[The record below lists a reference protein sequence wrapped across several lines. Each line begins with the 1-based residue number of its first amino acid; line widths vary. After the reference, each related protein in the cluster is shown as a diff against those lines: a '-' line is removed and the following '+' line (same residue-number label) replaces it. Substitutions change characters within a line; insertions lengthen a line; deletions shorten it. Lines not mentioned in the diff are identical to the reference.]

1 MSSKDNKLSDSDNK
15 NNQTSFSLIN
25 ESINKL
31 HGIGDKSQAG
41 FNRLK
46 IYTIKDII
54 FSFPYRYEILIPDIP
69 NEKTVLAGTF
79 LNSGIVRT
87 YKGKSIYKAVFKAHN
102 GYFSCLWVNFS
113 ANYPSSLLHS
123 GSIYYMYGTVTKF
136 ENMPAIF
143 HPEIINIENIGK
155 IRSIYTVPAG
165 VTVTVYRKFIKEA
178 LDVYLKM
185 VSETLPE
192 YILDK
197 YNFPNIKDAVK
208 TLHYPETKE
217 NVESIMNRKHPAYVR
232 FIYEELFTLQL
243 VMQLKRKTYIKGNGI
258 KFNIDKEYLEE
269 INQIMPFK
277 LTKGQRKVLLDIF
290 NDMVKN
296 KQMNR
301 LIQGDVGSGK
311 TIIAFISAAVA
322 VHNGY
327 QAVILA
333 PTEVLAEQHY
343 NNAEKFFSRLN
354 INVCLLTGSV
364 TKKNKEIIKEKLI
377 NGKMDII
384 IGTHALIEDDVEFK
398 KLGFIIADEQHRF
411 GVHQRK
417 ILIDKG
423 YNPDILLMTAT
434 PIPRTLAMTLYG
446 DLDVSIIDELP
457 PGRIPC
463 ITKAYKASQITQAFD
478 FVKEILNDKKKA
490 YFIYPLIDESDK
502 LELKA
507 ATQSYE
513 EVKKYFSGKKVGL
526 LHGKMKSD
534 EKRQLLNNFKY
545 SDIDILVST
554 TVVEV
559 GVDVPEATVV
569 LIENAERFG
578 LSQLHQLRGRV
589 GRNDMQSYCLLVASD
604 KISEYGEKRIKAM
617 LECKDGFKLAEAD
630 LELRGQGDFFGTKQ
644 SGMPD
649 LHFAD
654 IIKDIKIIQQA
665 KNDVAYILEEDADLS
680 MKKNNILYKRLK
692 EMYKDSTSYF
702 GIG

>member
-1 MSSKDNKLSDSDNK
+1 MPDIKH
-15 NNQTSFSLIN
+15 NQAAFSLIN

-31 HGIGDKSQAG
+31 YGIGEKSQAG

-54 FSFPYRYEILIPDIP
+54 FSFPYRYEVLIPDVH
-69 NEKTVLAGTF
+69 NEKSVLAGTF
-79 LNSGIVRT
+79 INSGIVRT
-87 YKGKSIYKAVFKAHN
+87 HRGKSMYKAVFKAHN
-102 GYFSCLWVNFS
+102 GYFSCLWVNFN
-113 ANYPSSLLHS
+113 ANYPSSLLHTDS
-123 GSIYYMYGTVTKF
+123 MYYMYGTVTKF
-136 ENMPAIF
+136 ENMPSIF
-143 HPEIINIENIGK
+143 HPEIINKEDIGK

-165 VTVTVYRKFIKEA
+165 VTVAAYRKFLKEA
-178 LDVYLKM
+178 LDKGLKDI
-185 VSETLPE
+185 SDTLPE

-197 YNFPNIKDAVK
+197 YNFPNIKDAIK

-217 NVESIMNRKHPAYVR
+217 NVESIVNRKHPAYVR
-232 FIYEELFTLQL
+232 FIYEELFYLQL
-243 VMQLKRKTYIKGNGI
+243 VMQLKRKTYTKGIGI

-277 LTKGQRKVLLDIF
+277 LTKGQKKVLLDIF

-343 NNAEKFFSRLN
+343 NNAEKFFSKLN

-364 TKKNKEIIKEKLI
+364 TKKNKEIIKDRLLQGEI
-377 NGKMDII
+377 DII
-384 IGTHALIEDDVEFK
+384 IGTHALIEEDVEFK

-446 DLDVSIIDELP
+446 DLDVSVIDELP

-463 ITKAYKASQITQAFD
+463 ITKAYKASQLTNAFD
-478 FVKEILNDKKKA
+478 FVEKILNDKKKA

-526 LHGKMKSD
+526 LHGKMKPD
-534 EKRQLLNNFKY
+534 EKRQLLHDFKY
-545 SDIDILVST
+545 SDMDILVST

-559 GVDVPEATVV
+559 GVDVPEATVI

-589 GRNDMQSYCLLVASD
+589 GRNDIQSYCLLVASD
-604 KISEYGEKRIKAM
+604 KISECGEKRIKAM
-617 LECKDGFKLAEAD
+617 LEYKDGFKLAEAD

-654 IIKDIKIIQQA
+654 IIKDIKIIQHV
-665 KNDVAYILEEDADLS
+665 KNDVTEILEEDADLS
-680 MKKNNILYKRLK
+680 MKKNNILYNRLK

>member
-1 MSSKDNKLSDSDNK
+1 MPDIKH
-15 NNQTSFSLIN
+15 NQAAFSLIN

-31 HGIGDKSQAG
+31 YGIGEKSQAG

-54 FSFPYRYEILIPDIP
+54 FSFPYRYEVLIPDVH
-69 NEKTVLAGTF
+69 NEKSVLAGTF
-79 LNSGIVRT
+79 INSGIVRT
-87 YKGKSIYKAVFKAHN
+87 HRGKSMYKAVFKAHN
-102 GYFSCLWVNFS
+102 GYFSCLWVNFN
-113 ANYPSSLLHS
+113 ANYPSSLLHTDS
-123 GSIYYMYGTVTKF
+123 MYYMYGTVTKF
-136 ENMPAIF
+136 ENMPSIF
-143 HPEIINIENIGK
+143 HPEIINKEDIGK

-165 VTVTVYRKFIKEA
+165 VTVAAYRKFLKEA
-178 LDVYLKM
+178 LDKGLKDI
-185 VSETLPE
+185 SDTLPE

-197 YNFPNIKDAVK
+197 YNFPNIKDAIK

-217 NVESIMNRKHPAYVR
+217 NVESIVNRKHPAYVR
-232 FIYEELFTLQL
+232 FIYEELFYLQL
-243 VMQLKRKTYIKGNGI
+243 VMQLKRKTYTKIGI

-277 LTKGQRKVLLDIF
+277 LTKGQKKVLLDIF

-343 NNAEKFFSRLN
+343 NNAEKFFSKLN

-364 TKKNKEIIKEKLI
+364 TKKNKEIIKDRLLQGEI
-377 NGKMDII
+377 DII
-384 IGTHALIEDDVEFK
+384 IGTHALIEEDVEFK

-446 DLDVSIIDELP
+446 DLDVSVIDELP

-463 ITKAYKASQITQAFD
+463 ITKAYKASQLTNAFD
-478 FVKEILNDKKKA
+478 FVEKILNDKKKA

-526 LHGKMKSD
+526 LHGKMKPD
-534 EKRQLLNNFKY
+534 EKRQLLHDFKY
-545 SDIDILVST
+545 SDMDILVST

-559 GVDVPEATVV
+559 GVDVPEATVI

-589 GRNDMQSYCLLVASD
+589 GRNDIQSYCLLVASD

-617 LECKDGFKLAEAD
+617 LEYKDGFKLAEAD

-654 IIKDIKIIQQA
+654 IIKDIKIIQHV
-665 KNDVAYILEEDADLS
+665 KNDVAEILEEDADLS
-680 MKKNNILYKRLK
+680 MKKNNILNNRLK

>member
-1 MSSKDNKLSDSDNK
+1 MSSKDNKLPDNK
-15 NNQTSFSLIN
+15 NNQAAFSFIN
-25 ESINKL
+25 ESIIKL
-31 HGIGDKSQAG
+31 NGIGEKSQAG
-41 FNRLK
+41 FNRIK
-46 IYTIKDII
+46 IYTVKDII
-54 FSFPYRYEILIPDIP
+54 FSFPYRYEVLIPDIH
-69 NEKTVLAGTF
+69 NEKSVLGGTF

-87 YKGKSIYKAVFKAHN
+87 HRGKSIYKAVFKAHN
-102 GYFSCLWVNFS
+102 GYFACLWVNFNAS
-113 ANYPSSLLHS
+113 YPSSLLHTNS
-123 GSIYYMYGTVTKF
+123 MYYMYGTVTKF
-136 ENMPAIF
+136 ENMPSIF
-143 HPEIINIENIGK
+143 HPEIINKEDIGK

-165 VTVTVYRKFIKEA
+165 VTVTAYRKFLKEA
-178 LDVYLKM
+178 LDKGLKY

-197 YNFPNIKDAVK
+197 YNYPDIKDAVK
-208 TLHYPETKE
+208 TIHYPETKE
-217 NVESIMNRKHPAYVR
+217 NVESIINRKHPAYVR
-232 FIYEELFTLQL
+232 FIYEELFYLQL
-243 VMQLKRKTYIKGNGI
+243 VMQLKRKTYTKGLGI

-277 LTKGQRKVLLDIF
+277 LTKGQKKVLLDIF

-343 NNAEKFFSRLN
+343 NNAEKFFSKLK

-364 TKKNKEIIKEKLI
+364 TKKNKEIIKEKLV
-377 NGKMDII
+377 NGEIDII
-384 IGTHALIEDDVEFK
+384 IGTHALIEEDVEFK

-446 DLDVSIIDELP
+446 DLDVSVIDELP

-463 ITKAYKASQITQAFD
+463 ITKAYRASQITKAFD
-478 FVKEILNDKKKA
+478 FVEEMLNDKKKA

-513 EVKKYFSGKKVGL
+513 EVKKYFSDKKVGL
-526 LHGKMKSD
+526 LHGKMKPD
-534 EKRQLLNNFKY
+534 EKRQLLHDFKY
-545 SDIDILVST
+545 SDMDILVST

-559 GVDVPEATVV
+559 GVDVPEATVI

-589 GRNDMQSYCLLVASD
+589 GRNDIQSYCLLVASD

-617 LECKDGFKLAEAD
+617 LEYKDGFKLAEAD

-654 IIKDIKIIQQA
+654 IIKDIKIIQQV
-665 KNDVAYILEEDADLS
+665 KNDVADILEEDADLS
-680 MKKNNILYKRLK
+680 MKKNNILYNRLK

>member
-1 MSSKDNKLSDSDNK
+1 MSSKDNKLPDNK
-15 NNQTSFSLIN
+15 NNQAAFSFIN
-25 ESINKL
+25 ESIIKL
-31 HGIGDKSQAG
+31 NGIGEKSQAG
-41 FNRLK
+41 FNRIK
-46 IYTIKDII
+46 IYTVKDII
-54 FSFPYRYEILIPDIP
+54 FSFPYRYEVLIPDIH
-69 NEKTVLAGTF
+69 NEKSVLGGTF

-87 YKGKSIYKAVFKAHN
+87 HRGKSIYKAVFKAHN
-102 GYFSCLWVNFS
+102 GYFACLWVNFNAS
-113 ANYPSSLLHS
+113 YPSSLLHTNS
-123 GSIYYMYGTVTKF
+123 MYYMYGTVTKF
-136 ENMPAIF
+136 ENMPSIF
-143 HPEIINIENIGK
+143 HPEIINKEDIGK

-165 VTVTVYRKFIKEA
+165 VTVTAYRKFLKEA
-178 LDVYLKM
+178 LDKGLKY

-197 YNFPNIKDAVK
+197 YNYPDIKDAVK
-208 TLHYPETKE
+208 TIHYPETKE
-217 NVESIMNRKHPAYVR
+217 NVESIINRKHPAYVR
-232 FIYEELFTLQL
+232 FIYEELFYLQL
-243 VMQLKRKTYIKGNGI
+243 VMQLKRKTYTKGLGI

-269 INQIMPFK
+269 INQILPFK
-277 LTKGQRKVLLDIF
+277 LTKGQKKVLLDIF

-343 NNAEKFFSRLN
+343 NNAEKFFSKLN

-364 TKKNKEIIKEKLI
+364 TKKNKEIIKEKLV
-377 NGKMDII
+377 NGEIDII
-384 IGTHALIEDDVEFK
+384 IGTHALIEEDVEFK

-446 DLDVSIIDELP
+446 DLDVSVIDELP

-463 ITKAYKASQITQAFD
+463 ITKAYKASQITKAFD
-478 FVKEILNDKKKA
+478 FVEEMLNDKKKA

-513 EVKKYFSGKKVGL
+513 EVKKYFSDKKVGL
-526 LHGKMKSD
+526 LHGKMKPD
-534 EKRQLLNNFKY
+534 EKRQLLHDFKY
-545 SDIDILVST
+545 SDMDILVST

-559 GVDVPEATVV
+559 GVDVPEATVI

-589 GRNDMQSYCLLVASD
+589 GRNDIQSYCLLVASD

-617 LECKDGFKLAEAD
+617 LEYKDGFKLAEAD

-654 IIKDIKIIQQA
+654 IIKDIKIIQQV
-665 KNDVAYILEEDADLS
+665 KNDVADILEEDADLS
-680 MKKNNILYKRLK
+680 MKKNNILYNRLK

>member
-1 MSSKDNKLSDSDNK
+1 MSSKDNKLPDNK
-15 NNQTSFSLIN
+15 NNQAAFSFIN
-25 ESINKL
+25 ESIIKL
-31 HGIGDKSQAG
+31 NGIGEKSQAG

-46 IYTIKDII
+46 IYTVKDII
-54 FSFPYRYEILIPDIP
+54 FSFPYRYEVLIPDIH
-69 NEKTVLAGTF
+69 NEKSVLAGTF

-87 YKGKSIYKAVFKAHN
+87 HRGKSIYKAVFKAHN
-102 GYFSCLWVNFS
+102 GYFACLWVNFNAS
-113 ANYPSSLLHS
+113 YPSSLLHTNS
-123 GSIYYMYGTVTKF
+123 MYYMYGTVTKF
-136 ENMPAIF
+136 ENMPSIF
-143 HPEIINIENIGK
+143 HPEIINKEDIGK

-165 VTVTVYRKFIKEA
+165 VTVTAYRKFVKEA
-178 LDVYLKM
+178 LDKGLKY

-197 YNFPNIKDAVK
+197 YNYPDIKDAVK

-217 NVESIMNRKHPAYVR
+217 NVESIINRKHPAYVR
-232 FIYEELFTLQL
+232 FIYEELFYLQL
-243 VMQLKRKTYIKGNGI
+243 VMQLKRKTYTKGLGI

-277 LTKGQRKVLLDIF
+277 LTKGQKKVLLDIF

-343 NNAEKFFSRLN
+343 NNAEKFFSKLK

-364 TKKNKEIIKEKLI
+364 TKKNKEIIKEKLV
-377 NGKMDII
+377 NGEIDII
-384 IGTHALIEDDVEFK
+384 IGTHALIEEDVEFK

-446 DLDVSIIDELP
+446 DLDVSVIDELP

-463 ITKAYKASQITQAFD
+463 ITKAYRASQITKAFD
-478 FVKEILNDKKKA
+478 FVEEMLNDKKKA

-526 LHGKMKSD
+526 LHGKMKPD
-534 EKRQLLNNFKY
+534 EKRQLLHDFKY
-545 SDIDILVST
+545 SDMDILVST

-559 GVDVPEATVV
+559 GVDVPEATVI

-589 GRNDMQSYCLLVASD
+589 GRNDIQSYCLLVASD

-617 LECKDGFKLAEAD
+617 LEYKDGFKLAEAD

-654 IIKDIKIIQQA
+654 IIKDIKIIQQV
-665 KNDVAYILEEDADLS
+665 KNDVADILEEDADLS
-680 MKKNNILYKRLK
+680 MKKNNILYNRLK

>member
-1 MSSKDNKLSDSDNK
+1 MSSKDNKLPDNK
-15 NNQTSFSLIN
+15 NNQAAFSFIN
-25 ESINKL
+25 ESIIKL
-31 HGIGDKSQAG
+31 NGIGEKSQAG
-41 FNRLK
+41 FNRIK
-46 IYTIKDII
+46 IYTVKDII
-54 FSFPYRYEILIPDIP
+54 FSFPYRYEVLIPDIH
-69 NEKTVLAGTF
+69 NEKSVLGGTF

-87 YKGKSIYKAVFKAHN
+87 HRGKSIYKAVFKAHN
-102 GYFSCLWVNFS
+102 GYFACLWVNFNAS
-113 ANYPSSLLHS
+113 YPSSLLHTNS
-123 GSIYYMYGTVTKF
+123 MYYMYGTVTKF
-136 ENMPAIF
+136 ENMPSIF
-143 HPEIINIENIGK
+143 HPEIINKEDIGK

-165 VTVTVYRKFIKEA
+165 VTVTAYRKFLKEA
-178 LDVYLKM
+178 LDKGLKY

-197 YNFPNIKDAVK
+197 YNYPDIKDAVK
-208 TLHYPETKE
+208 TIHYPETKE
-217 NVESIMNRKHPAYVR
+217 NVESIINRKHPAYVR
-232 FIYEELFTLQL
+232 FIYEELFYLQL
-243 VMQLKRKTYIKGNGI
+243 VMQLKHKTYTKGLGI

-277 LTKGQRKVLLDIF
+277 LTKGQKKVLLDIF

-343 NNAEKFFSRLN
+343 NNAEKFFSKLN

-364 TKKNKEIIKEKLI
+364 TKKNKEIIKEKLV
-377 NGKMDII
+377 NGEIDII
-384 IGTHALIEDDVEFK
+384 IGTHALIEEDVEFK

-446 DLDVSIIDELP
+446 DLDVSVIDELP

-463 ITKAYKASQITQAFD
+463 ITKAYKASQITKAFD
-478 FVKEILNDKKKA
+478 FVEEMLNDKKKA

-513 EVKKYFSGKKVGL
+513 EVKKYFSDKKVGL
-526 LHGKMKSD
+526 LHGKMKPD
-534 EKRQLLNNFKY
+534 EKRQLLHDFKY
-545 SDIDILVST
+545 SDMDILVST

-559 GVDVPEATVV
+559 GVDVPEATVI

-589 GRNDMQSYCLLVASD
+589 GRNDIQSYCLLVASD

-617 LECKDGFKLAEAD
+617 LEYKDGFKLAEAD

-654 IIKDIKIIQQA
+654 IIKDIKIIQQV
-665 KNDVAYILEEDADLS
+665 KNDVADILEEDADLS
-680 MKKNNILYKRLK
+680 MKKNNILYNRLK

>member
-1 MSSKDNKLSDSDNK
+1 MSSKDNKLPDNK
-15 NNQTSFSLIN
+15 NNQAAFSFIN
-25 ESINKL
+25 ESIIKL
-31 HGIGDKSQAG
+31 NGIGEKSQAG

-46 IYTIKDII
+46 IYTVKDII
-54 FSFPYRYEILIPDIP
+54 FSFPYRYEVLIPDIH
-69 NEKTVLAGTF
+69 NEKSVLAGTF

-87 YKGKSIYKAVFKAHN
+87 HRGKSIYKAVFKAHN
-102 GYFSCLWVNFS
+102 GYFACLWVNFNAS
-113 ANYPSSLLHS
+113 YPSSLLHTNS
-123 GSIYYMYGTVTKF
+123 MYYMYGTVTKF
-136 ENMPAIF
+136 ENMPSIF
-143 HPEIINIENIGK
+143 HPEIINKEDIGK

-165 VTVTVYRKFIKEA
+165 VTVTAYRKFLKEA
-178 LDVYLKM
+178 LDKGLKY

-192 YILDK
+192 YILEK
-197 YNFPNIKDAVK
+197 YNYPDIKDAVK

-217 NVESIMNRKHPAYVR
+217 NVESIINRKHPAYVR
-232 FIYEELFTLQL
+232 FIYEELFYLQL
-243 VMQLKRKTYIKGNGI
+243 VMQLKRKTYTKGLGI

-277 LTKGQRKVLLDIF
+277 LTKGQKKVLLDIF

-343 NNAEKFFSRLN
+343 NNAEKFFSKLK

-364 TKKNKEIIKEKLI
+364 TKKNKEIIKEKLV
-377 NGKMDII
+377 NGEIDII
-384 IGTHALIEDDVEFK
+384 IGTHALIEEDVEFK

-446 DLDVSIIDELP
+446 DLDVSVIDELP

-463 ITKAYKASQITQAFD
+463 ITKAYRASQITKAFD
-478 FVKEILNDKKKA
+478 FVEEMLNDKKKA

-513 EVKKYFSGKKVGL
+513 EVKKYFSDKKVGL
-526 LHGKMKSD
+526 LHGKMKPD
-534 EKRQLLNNFKY
+534 EKRQLLHDFKY
-545 SDIDILVST
+545 SDMDILVST

-559 GVDVPEATVV
+559 GVDVPEATVI

-589 GRNDMQSYCLLVASD
+589 GRNDIQSYCLLVASD

-617 LECKDGFKLAEAD
+617 LEYKDGFKLAEAD

-654 IIKDIKIIQQA
+654 IIKDIKIIQQV
-665 KNDVAYILEEDADLS
+665 KNDVADILEEDADLS
-680 MKKNNILYKRLK
+680 MKKNNILYNRLK

>member
-1 MSSKDNKLSDSDNK
+1 MSSKDNKLPDNK
-15 NNQTSFSLIN
+15 NNQAAFSFIN
-25 ESINKL
+25 ESIIKL
-31 HGIGDKSQAG
+31 NGIGEKSQAG

-46 IYTIKDII
+46 IYTVKDII
-54 FSFPYRYEILIPDIP
+54 FSFPYRYEVLIPDIH
-69 NEKTVLAGTF
+69 NEKSVLAGTF

-87 YKGKSIYKAVFKAHN
+87 HRGKSIYKAVFKAHN
-102 GYFSCLWVNFS
+102 GYFACLWVNFNAS
-113 ANYPSSLLHS
+113 YPSSLLHTNS
-123 GSIYYMYGTVTKF
+123 MYYMYGTVTKF
-136 ENMPAIF
+136 ENMPSIF
-143 HPEIINIENIGK
+143 HPEIINKEDIGK

-165 VTVTVYRKFIKEA
+165 VTVTAYRKFLKEA
-178 LDVYLKM
+178 LDKGLKY

-197 YNFPNIKDAVK
+197 YNYPDIKDAVK

-217 NVESIMNRKHPAYVR
+217 NVESIINRKHPAYVR
-232 FIYEELFTLQL
+232 FIYEELFYLQL
-243 VMQLKRKTYIKGNGI
+243 VMQLKRKTYTKGLGI

-277 LTKGQRKVLLDIF
+277 LTKGQKKVLLDIF

-343 NNAEKFFSRLN
+343 NNAEKFFSKLK

-364 TKKNKEIIKEKLI
+364 TKKNKEIIKEKLV
-377 NGKMDII
+377 NGEIDII
-384 IGTHALIEDDVEFK
+384 IGTHALIEEDVEFK

-446 DLDVSIIDELP
+446 DLDVSVIDELP

-463 ITKAYKASQITQAFD
+463 ITKAYRASQITKAFD
-478 FVKEILNDKKKA
+478 FVEEMLNDKKKA

-513 EVKKYFSGKKVGL
+513 EVKKYFSDKKVGL
-526 LHGKMKSD
+526 LHGKMKPD
-534 EKRQLLNNFKY
+534 EKRQLLHDFKY
-545 SDIDILVST
+545 SDMDILVST

-559 GVDVPEATVV
+559 GVDVPEATVI

-589 GRNDMQSYCLLVASD
+589 GRNDIQSYCLLVASD

-617 LECKDGFKLAEAD
+617 LEYKDGFKLAEAD

-644 SGMPD
+644 SGIPD

-654 IIKDIKIIQQA
+654 IIKDIKIIQQV
-665 KNDVAYILEEDADLS
+665 KNDVADILEEDADLS
-680 MKKNNILYKRLK
+680 MKKNNILYNRLK

>member
-1 MSSKDNKLSDSDNK
+1 MSSKDNKLPDNK
-15 NNQTSFSLIN
+15 NNQAAFSFIN
-25 ESINKL
+25 ESIIKL
-31 HGIGDKSQAG
+31 NGIGEKSQAG

-46 IYTIKDII
+46 IYTVKDII
-54 FSFPYRYEILIPDIP
+54 FSFPYRYEVLIPDIH
-69 NEKTVLAGTF
+69 NEKSVLAGTF

-87 YKGKSIYKAVFKAHN
+87 HRGKSIYKAVFKAHN
-102 GYFSCLWVNFS
+102 GYFACLWVNFNAS
-113 ANYPSSLLHS
+113 YPSSLLHTNS
-123 GSIYYMYGTVTKF
+123 MYYMYGTVTKF
-136 ENMPAIF
+136 ENMPSIF
-143 HPEIINIENIGK
+143 HPEIINKEDIGK

-165 VTVTVYRKFIKEA
+165 VTVTAYRKFLKEA
-178 LDVYLKM
+178 LDKGLKY

-197 YNFPNIKDAVK
+197 YNYPDIKDAVK

-217 NVESIMNRKHPAYVR
+217 NVESIINRKHPAYVR
-232 FIYEELFTLQL
+232 FIYEELFYLQL
-243 VMQLKRKTYIKGNGI
+243 VMQLKRKTYTKGLGI

-269 INQIMPFK
+269 INQILPFK
-277 LTKGQRKVLLDIF
+277 LTKGQKKVLLDIF

-343 NNAEKFFSRLN
+343 NNAEKFFSKLN

-364 TKKNKEIIKEKLI
+364 TKKNKEIIKDRLLQGEI
-377 NGKMDII
+377 DII
-384 IGTHALIEDDVEFK
+384 IGTHALIEEDVEFK

-446 DLDVSIIDELP
+446 DLDVSVIDELP

-463 ITKAYKASQITQAFD
+463 ITKAYRASQITKAFD
-478 FVKEILNDKKKA
+478 FVEEMLNDKKKA

-513 EVKKYFSGKKVGL
+513 EVKKYFSDKKVGL
-526 LHGKMKSD
+526 LHGKMKPD
-534 EKRQLLNNFKY
+534 EKRQLLHDFKY
-545 SDIDILVST
+545 SDMDILVST

-559 GVDVPEATVV
+559 GVDVPEATVI

-589 GRNDMQSYCLLVASD
+589 GRNDIQSYCLLVASD

-617 LECKDGFKLAEAD
+617 LEYKDGFKLAEAD

-654 IIKDIKIIQQA
+654 IIKDIKIIQQV
-665 KNDVAYILEEDADLS
+665 KNDVADILEEDADLS
-680 MKKNNILYKRLK
+680 MKKNNILYNRLK

>member
-1 MSSKDNKLSDSDNK
+1 MSSKDNKLPDNK
-15 NNQTSFSLIN
+15 NNQAAFSFIN
-25 ESINKL
+25 ESIIKL
-31 HGIGDKSQAG
+31 NGIGEKSQAG

-46 IYTIKDII
+46 IYTVKDII
-54 FSFPYRYEILIPDIP
+54 FSFPYRYEVLIPDIH
-69 NEKTVLAGTF
+69 NEKSVLAGTF

-87 YKGKSIYKAVFKAHN
+87 HRGKSIYKAVFKAHN
-102 GYFSCLWVNFS
+102 GYFACLWVNFNAS
-113 ANYPSSLLHS
+113 YPSSLLHTNS
-123 GSIYYMYGTVTKF
+123 MYYMYGTVTKF
-136 ENMPAIF
+136 ENMPSIF
-143 HPEIINIENIGK
+143 HPEIINKEDIGK

-165 VTVTVYRKFIKEA
+165 VTVTAYRKFLKEA
-178 LDVYLKM
+178 LDKGLKY

-197 YNFPNIKDAVK
+197 YNYPDIKDAVK

-217 NVESIMNRKHPAYVR
+217 NVESIINRKHPAYVR
-232 FIYEELFTLQL
+232 FIYEELFYLQL
-243 VMQLKRKTYIKGNGI
+243 VMQLKRKTYTKGLGI

-277 LTKGQRKVLLDIF
+277 LTKGQKKVLLDIF

-343 NNAEKFFSRLN
+343 NNAEKFFSKLK

-364 TKKNKEIIKEKLI
+364 TKKNKEIIKEKLV
-377 NGKMDII
+377 NGEIDII
-384 IGTHALIEDDVEFK
+384 IGTHALIEEDVEFK

-446 DLDVSIIDELP
+446 DLDVSVIDELP

-463 ITKAYKASQITQAFD
+463 ITKAYRTSQITKAFD
-478 FVKEILNDKKKA
+478 FVEEMLNDKKKA

-526 LHGKMKSD
+526 LHGKMKPD
-534 EKRQLLNNFKY
+534 EKRQLLHDFKY
-545 SDIDILVST
+545 SDMDILVST

-559 GVDVPEATVV
+559 GVDVPEATVI

-589 GRNDMQSYCLLVASD
+589 GRNDIQSYCLLVASD

-617 LECKDGFKLAEAD
+617 LEYKDGFKLAEAD

-654 IIKDIKIIQQA
+654 IIKDIKIIQQV
-665 KNDVAYILEEDADLS
+665 KNDVADILEEDADLS
-680 MKKNNILYKRLK
+680 MKKNNILYNRLK

>member
-1 MSSKDNKLSDSDNK
+1 MSSKDNKLPDNK
-15 NNQTSFSLIN
+15 NNQAAFSFIN
-25 ESINKL
+25 ESIIKL
-31 HGIGDKSQAG
+31 NGIGEKSQAG
-41 FNRLK
+41 FNRIK
-46 IYTIKDII
+46 IYTVKDII
-54 FSFPYRYEILIPDIP
+54 FSFPYRYEVLIPDIH
-69 NEKTVLAGTF
+69 NEKSVLGGTF

-87 YKGKSIYKAVFKAHN
+87 HRGKSIYKAVFKAHN
-102 GYFSCLWVNFS
+102 GYFACLWVNFNAS
-113 ANYPSSLLHS
+113 YPSSLLHTNS
-123 GSIYYMYGTVTKF
+123 MYYMYGTVTKF
-136 ENMPAIF
+136 ENMPSIF
-143 HPEIINIENIGK
+143 HPEIINKEDIGK

-165 VTVTVYRKFIKEA
+165 VTVTAYRKFLKEA
-178 LDVYLKM
+178 LDKGLKY

-197 YNFPNIKDAVK
+197 YNYPDIKDAVK
-208 TLHYPETKE
+208 TIHYPETKE
-217 NVESIMNRKHPAYVR
+217 NVESIINRKHPAYVR
-232 FIYEELFTLQL
+232 FIYEELFYLQL
-243 VMQLKRKTYIKGNGI
+243 VMQLKRKTYTKGLGI

-277 LTKGQRKVLLDIF
+277 LTKGQKKVLLDIF

-343 NNAEKFFSRLN
+343 NNAEKFFSKLN

-364 TKKNKEIIKEKLI
+364 TKKNKEIIKEKLV
-377 NGKMDII
+377 NGEIDII
-384 IGTHALIEDDVEFK
+384 IGTHALIEEDVEFK

-446 DLDVSIIDELP
+446 DLDVSVIDELP

-463 ITKAYKASQITQAFD
+463 ITKAYKASQITKAFD
-478 FVKEILNDKKKA
+478 FVEEMLNDKKKA

-526 LHGKMKSD
+526 LHGKMKPD
-534 EKRQLLNNFKY
+534 EKRQLLHDFKY
-545 SDIDILVST
+545 SDMDILVST

-559 GVDVPEATVV
+559 GVDVPEATVI

-589 GRNDMQSYCLLVASD
+589 GRNDIQSYCLLVASD

-617 LECKDGFKLAEAD
+617 LEYKDGFKLAEAD

-654 IIKDIKIIQQA
+654 IIKDIKIIQQV
-665 KNDVAYILEEDADLS
+665 KNDVADILEEDADLS
-680 MKKNNILYKRLK
+680 MKKNNILYNRLK

>member
-1 MSSKDNKLSDSDNK
+1 MSSKDNKLPDNK
-15 NNQTSFSLIN
+15 NNQAAFSFIN
-25 ESINKL
+25 ESIIKL
-31 HGIGDKSQAG
+31 NGIGEKSQAG

-46 IYTIKDII
+46 IYTVKDII
-54 FSFPYRYEILIPDIP
+54 FSFPYRYEVLIPDIH
-69 NEKTVLAGTF
+69 NEKSVLAGTF

-87 YKGKSIYKAVFKAHN
+87 HRGKSIYKAVFKAHN
-102 GYFSCLWVNFS
+102 GYFACLWVNFNAS
-113 ANYPSSLLHS
+113 YPSSLLHTNS
-123 GSIYYMYGTVTKF
+123 MYYMYGTVTKF
-136 ENMPAIF
+136 ENMPSIF
-143 HPEIINIENIGK
+143 HPEIINKEDIGK

-165 VTVTVYRKFIKEA
+165 VTVTAYRKFLKEA
-178 LDVYLKM
+178 LDKGLKY

-192 YILDK
+192 YILEK
-197 YNFPNIKDAVK
+197 YNYPDIKDAVK

-217 NVESIMNRKHPAYVR
+217 NVESIINRKHPAYVR
-232 FIYEELFTLQL
+232 FIYEELFYLQL
-243 VMQLKRKTYIKGNGI
+243 VMQLKRKTYTKGLGI

-277 LTKGQRKVLLDIF
+277 LTKGQKKVLLDIF

-333 PTEVLAEQHY
+333 PTEVLSEQHY
-343 NNAEKFFSRLN
+343 NNAEKFFSKLK

-364 TKKNKEIIKEKLI
+364 TKKNKEIIKEKLV
-377 NGKMDII
+377 NGEIDII
-384 IGTHALIEDDVEFK
+384 IGTHALIEEDVEFK

-446 DLDVSIIDELP
+446 DLDVSVIDELP

-463 ITKAYKASQITQAFD
+463 ITKAYRASQITKAFD
-478 FVKEILNDKKKA
+478 FVEEMLNDKKKA

-526 LHGKMKSD
+526 LHGKMKPD
-534 EKRQLLNNFKY
+534 EKRQLLHDFKY
-545 SDIDILVST
+545 SDMDILVST

-559 GVDVPEATVV
+559 GVDVPEATVI

-589 GRNDMQSYCLLVASD
+589 GRNDIQSYCLLIASD

-617 LECKDGFKLAEAD
+617 LEYKDGFKLAEAD

-654 IIKDIKIIQQA
+654 IIKDIKIIQQV
-665 KNDVAYILEEDADLS
+665 KNDVADIFEEDTDLS
-680 MKKNNILYKRLK
+680 MKKNNILYNRLK

>member
-1 MSSKDNKLSDSDNK
+1 MSSKDNKLPDNK
-15 NNQTSFSLIN
+15 NNQAAFSFIN
-25 ESINKL
+25 ESIIKL
-31 HGIGDKSQAG
+31 NGIGEKSQAG

-46 IYTIKDII
+46 IYTVKDII
-54 FSFPYRYEILIPDIP
+54 FSFPYRYEVLIPDIH
-69 NEKTVLAGTF
+69 NEKSVLAGTF

-87 YKGKSIYKAVFKAHN
+87 HRGKSIYKAVFKAHN
-102 GYFSCLWVNFS
+102 GYFACLWVNFNAS
-113 ANYPSSLLHS
+113 YPSSLLHTNS
-123 GSIYYMYGTVTKF
+123 MHYMYGTVTKF
-136 ENMPAIF
+136 ENMPSIF
-143 HPEIINIENIGK
+143 HPEIINKEDIGK

-165 VTVTVYRKFIKEA
+165 VTVTAYRKFLKEA
-178 LDVYLKM
+178 LDKGLKY

-197 YNFPNIKDAVK
+197 YNYPDIKDAVK

-217 NVESIMNRKHPAYVR
+217 NVESIINRKHPAYVR
-232 FIYEELFTLQL
+232 FIYEELFYLQL
-243 VMQLKRKTYIKGNGI
+243 VMQLKRKTYTKGLGI

-277 LTKGQRKVLLDIF
+277 LTKGQKKVLLDIF

-343 NNAEKFFSRLN
+343 NNAEKFFSKLK

-364 TKKNKEIIKEKLI
+364 TKKNKEIIKEKLV
-377 NGKMDII
+377 NGEIDII
-384 IGTHALIEDDVEFK
+384 IGTHALIEEDVEFK

-446 DLDVSIIDELP
+446 DLDVSVIDELP

-463 ITKAYKASQITQAFD
+463 ITKAYRASQITKAFD
-478 FVKEILNDKKKA
+478 FVEEMLNDKKKA

-526 LHGKMKSD
+526 LHGKMKPD
-534 EKRQLLNNFKY
+534 EKRQLLHDFKY
-545 SDIDILVST
+545 SDMDILVST

-559 GVDVPEATVV
+559 GVDVPEATVI

-589 GRNDMQSYCLLVASD
+589 GRNDIQSYCLLVASD

-617 LECKDGFKLAEAD
+617 LEYKDGFKLAEAD

-654 IIKDIKIIQQA
+654 IIKDIKIIQQV
-665 KNDVAYILEEDADLS
+665 KNDVADIFEEDADLS
-680 MKKNNILYKRLK
+680 MKKNNILYNRLK

>member
-1 MSSKDNKLSDSDNK
+1 MSSKDNKLPDNK
-15 NNQTSFSLIN
+15 NNQAAFSFIN
-25 ESINKL
+25 ESIIKL
-31 HGIGDKSQAG
+31 NGIGEKSQAG

-46 IYTIKDII
+46 IYTVKDII
-54 FSFPYRYEILIPDIP
+54 FSFPYRYEVLIPDIH
-69 NEKTVLAGTF
+69 NEKSVLAGTF

-87 YKGKSIYKAVFKAHN
+87 HRGKSIYKAVFKAHN
-102 GYFSCLWVNFS
+102 GYFACLWVNFNAS
-113 ANYPSSLLHS
+113 YPSSLLHTNS
-123 GSIYYMYGTVTKF
+123 MYYMYGTVTKF
-136 ENMPAIF
+136 ENMPSIF
-143 HPEIINIENIGK
+143 HPEIINKEDIGK

-165 VTVTVYRKFIKEA
+165 VTVTAYRKFVKEA
-178 LDVYLKM
+178 LDKGLKY

-192 YILDK
+192 YILEK
-197 YNFPNIKDAVK
+197 YNYPDIKDAVK

-217 NVESIMNRKHPAYVR
+217 NVESIINRKHPAYVR
-232 FIYEELFTLQL
+232 FIYEELFYLQL
-243 VMQLKRKTYIKGNGI
+243 VMQLKRKTYTKGLGI

-277 LTKGQRKVLLDIF
+277 LTKGQKKVLLDIF

-343 NNAEKFFSRLN
+343 NNAEKFFSKLK

-364 TKKNKEIIKEKLI
+364 TKKNKEIIKEKLV
-377 NGKMDII
+377 NGEIDII
-384 IGTHALIEDDVEFK
+384 IGTHALIEEDVEFK

-446 DLDVSIIDELP
+446 DLDVSVIDELP

-463 ITKAYKASQITQAFD
+463 ITKAYRASQITKAFD
-478 FVKEILNDKKKA
+478 FVEEMLNDKKKA

-513 EVKKYFSGKKVGL
+513 EVKKYFSDKKVGL
-526 LHGKMKSD
+526 LHGKMKPD
-534 EKRQLLNNFKY
+534 EKRQLLHDFKY
-545 SDIDILVST
+545 SDMDILVST

-559 GVDVPEATVV
+559 GVDVPEATVI

-589 GRNDMQSYCLLVASD
+589 GRNDIQSYCLLVASD

-617 LECKDGFKLAEAD
+617 LEYKDGFKLAEAD

-654 IIKDIKIIQQA
+654 IIKDIKIIQQV
-665 KNDVAYILEEDADLS
+665 KNDVADILEEDADLS
-680 MKKNNILYKRLK
+680 MKKNNILYNRLK

>member
-1 MSSKDNKLSDSDNK
+1 MSSKDNKLPDNK
-15 NNQTSFSLIN
+15 NNQAAFSFIN
-25 ESINKL
+25 ESIIKL
-31 HGIGDKSQAG
+31 NGIGEKSQAG
-41 FNRLK
+41 FNRIK
-46 IYTIKDII
+46 IYTVKDII
-54 FSFPYRYEILIPDIP
+54 FSFPYRYEVLIPDIH
-69 NEKTVLAGTF
+69 NEKSVLGGTF

-87 YKGKSIYKAVFKAHN
+87 HRGKSIYKAVFKAHN
-102 GYFSCLWVNFS
+102 GYFACLWVNFNAS
-113 ANYPSSLLHS
+113 YPSSLLHTNS
-123 GSIYYMYGTVTKF
+123 MYYMYGTVTKF
-136 ENMPAIF
+136 ENMPSIF
-143 HPEIINIENIGK
+143 HPEIINKEDIGK

-165 VTVTVYRKFIKEA
+165 VTVTAYRKFLKEA
-178 LDVYLKM
+178 LDKGLKY

-197 YNFPNIKDAVK
+197 YNYPDIKDAVK

-217 NVESIMNRKHPAYVR
+217 NVESIINRKHPAYVR
-232 FIYEELFTLQL
+232 FIYEELFYLQL
-243 VMQLKRKTYIKGNGI
+243 VMQLKRKTYTKGLGI

-277 LTKGQRKVLLDIF
+277 LTKGQKKVLLDIF

-343 NNAEKFFSRLN
+343 NNAEKFFSKLN

-364 TKKNKEIIKEKLI
+364 TKKNKEIIKEKLV
-377 NGKMDII
+377 NGEIDII
-384 IGTHALIEDDVEFK
+384 IGTHALIEEDVEFK

-446 DLDVSIIDELP
+446 DLDVSVIDELP

-463 ITKAYKASQITQAFD
+463 ITKAYRASQITKAFD
-478 FVKEILNDKKKA
+478 FVEEMLNDKKKA

-526 LHGKMKSD
+526 LHGKMKPD
-534 EKRQLLNNFKY
+534 EKRQLLHDFKY
-545 SDIDILVST
+545 SDMDILVST

-559 GVDVPEATVV
+559 GVDVPEATVI

-589 GRNDMQSYCLLVASD
+589 GRNDIQSYCLLVASD

-617 LECKDGFKLAEAD
+617 LEYKDGFKLAEAD

-654 IIKDIKIIQQA
+654 IIKDIKIIQQV
-665 KNDVAYILEEDADLS
+665 KNDVADIFEEDADLS
-680 MKKNNILYKRLK
+680 MKKNNILYNRLK

>member
-1 MSSKDNKLSDSDNK
+1 MSSKDNKLPDNK
-15 NNQTSFSLIN
+15 NNQAAFSFIN
-25 ESINKL
+25 ESIIKL
-31 HGIGDKSQAG
+31 NGIGEKSQAG

-46 IYTIKDII
+46 IYTVKDII
-54 FSFPYRYEILIPDIP
+54 FSFPYRYEVLIPDIH
-69 NEKTVLAGTF
+69 NEKSVLAGTF

-87 YKGKSIYKAVFKAHN
+87 HRGKSIYKAVFKAHN
-102 GYFSCLWVNFS
+102 GYFACLWVNFNAS
-113 ANYPSSLLHS
+113 YPSSLLHANS
-123 GSIYYMYGTVTKF
+123 MYYMYGTVTKF
-136 ENMPAIF
+136 ENMPSIF
-143 HPEIINIENIGK
+143 HPEIINKEDIGK

-165 VTVTVYRKFIKEA
+165 VTVTAYRKFLKEA
-178 LDVYLKM
+178 LDKGLKY

-197 YNFPNIKDAVK
+197 YNYPDIKDAVK

-217 NVESIMNRKHPAYVR
+217 NVESIINRKHPAYVR
-232 FIYEELFTLQL
+232 FIYEELFYLQL
-243 VMQLKRKTYIKGNGI
+243 VMQLKRKTYTKGLGI

-277 LTKGQRKVLLDIF
+277 LTKGQKKVLLDIF

-343 NNAEKFFSRLN
+343 NNAEKFFSKLK

-364 TKKNKEIIKEKLI
+364 TKKNKEIIKEKLV
-377 NGKMDII
+377 NGEIDII
-384 IGTHALIEDDVEFK
+384 IGTHALIEEDVEFK

-446 DLDVSIIDELP
+446 DLDVSVIDELP

-463 ITKAYKASQITQAFD
+463 ITKAYRASQITKAFD
-478 FVKEILNDKKKA
+478 FVEEMLNDKKKA

-513 EVKKYFSGKKVGL
+513 EVKKYFSDKKVGL
-526 LHGKMKSD
+526 LHGKMKPD
-534 EKRQLLNNFKY
+534 EKRQLLHDFKY
-545 SDIDILVST
+545 SDMDILVST

-559 GVDVPEATVV
+559 GVDVPEATVI

-589 GRNDMQSYCLLVASD
+589 GRNDIQSYCLLVASD

-617 LECKDGFKLAEAD
+617 LEYKDGFKLAEAD

-654 IIKDIKIIQQA
+654 IIKDIKIIQQV
-665 KNDVAYILEEDADLS
+665 KNDVADILEEDADLS
-680 MKKNNILYKRLK
+680 MKKNNILYNRLK

>member
-1 MSSKDNKLSDSDNK
+1 MPDIKH
-15 NNQTSFSLIN
+15 NQAAFSLIN

-31 HGIGDKSQAG
+31 YGIGEKSQAG

-54 FSFPYRYEILIPDIP
+54 FSFPYRYEVLIPDVH
-69 NEKTVLAGTF
+69 NEKSVLAGTF
-79 LNSGIVRT
+79 INSGIVRT
-87 YKGKSIYKAVFKAHN
+87 HRGKSIYKAVFKAHN
-102 GYFSCLWVNFS
+102 GYFSCLWVNFNT
-113 ANYPSSLLHS
+113 NYPSSLLHTDS
-123 GSIYYMYGTVTKF
+123 MYYMYGPVTKF
-136 ENMPAIF
+136 ENMPSIF
-143 HPEIINIENIGK
+143 HPEIINKEDIGK

-165 VTVTVYRKFIKEA
+165 VTVAAYRKFLKEA
-178 LDVYLKM
+178 LDKGLKDI
-185 VSETLPE
+185 SDTLPE

-197 YNFPNIKDAVK
+197 YNFPNIKDAIK

-217 NVESIMNRKHPAYVR
+217 NVESIVNRKHPAYVR
-232 FIYEELFTLQL
+232 FIYEELFYLQL
-243 VMQLKRKTYIKGNGI
+243 VMQIKRKTYTKGIGI

-277 LTKGQRKVLLDIF
+277 LTKGQKKVLLDIF

-343 NNAEKFFSRLN
+343 NNAEKFFSKLN

-364 TKKNKEIIKEKLI
+364 TKKNKEIIKDRLLQGEI
-377 NGKMDII
+377 DII
-384 IGTHALIEDDVEFK
+384 IGTHALIEEDVEFK

-446 DLDVSIIDELP
+446 DLDVSVIDELP

-463 ITKAYKASQITQAFD
+463 ITKAYKASQLTNAFD
-478 FVKEILNDKKKA
+478 FVEKILNDKKKA

-526 LHGKMKSD
+526 LHGKMKPD
-534 EKRQLLNNFKY
+534 EKRQLLHDFKY
-545 SDIDILVST
+545 SDMDILVST

-559 GVDVPEATVV
+559 GVDVPEATVI

-589 GRNDMQSYCLLVASD
+589 GRNDIQSYCLLVASD

-617 LECKDGFKLAEAD
+617 LEYKDGFKLAEAD

-654 IIKDIKIIQQA
+654 IIKDIKIIQHV
-665 KNDVAYILEEDADLS
+665 KNDVTEILEEDADLS
-680 MKKNNILYKRLK
+680 MKKNNILYNRLK

>member
-1 MSSKDNKLSDSDNK
+1 MPDIKH
-15 NNQTSFSLIN
+15 NQAAFSLIN
-25 ESINKL
+25 ESISKL
-31 HGIGDKSQAG
+31 HGIGEKSQAG

-54 FSFPYRYEILIPDIP
+54 FSFPYRYEVLIPDVH
-69 NEKTVLAGTF
+69 NEKSVLAGTF

-102 GYFSCLWVNFS
+102 GYFSCLWVNFN
-113 ANYPSSLLHS
+113 ANYPSSLLHTD
-123 GSIYYMYGTVTKF
+123 SIYYMYGTITKF
-136 ENMPAIF
+136 ENMSSIF
-143 HPEIINIENIGK
+143 HPEIINKEDIGK
-155 IRSIYTVPAG
+155 IRSIYTVPSG
-165 VTVTVYRKFIKEA
+165 VTVTAYRKFLKEA
-178 LDVYLKM
+178 LEKGVKDI
-185 VSETLPE
+185 SETLPE

-217 NVESIMNRKHPAYVR
+217 NVESIVNRKHPAYVR
-232 FIYEELFTLQL
+232 FIYEELFYLQL
-243 VMQLKRKTYIKGNGI
+243 VMQLKRKTYTKGIGI

-277 LTKGQRKVLLDIF
+277 LTKGQKNVLLDIF

-333 PTEVLAEQHY
+333 PTEVLADQHY
-343 NNAEKFFSRLN
+343 NNAEKFFSKLN

-364 TKKNKEIIKEKLI
+364 TKKNKEIIKNNLL
-377 NGKMDII
+377 NGEIDII
-384 IGTHALIEDDVEFK
+384 IGTHALIEEDVEFK

-446 DLDVSIIDELP
+446 DLDVSVIYELP

-463 ITKAYKASQITQAFD
+463 ITKAYKASQLTNAFD
-478 FVKEILNDKKKA
+478 FVKKILNDKKKA

-513 EVKKYFSGKKVGL
+513 EVKKYFSDKKVGL
-526 LHGKMKSD
+526 LHGKMKPD
-534 EKRQLLNNFKY
+534 EKRQLLHDFKY
-545 SDIDILVST
+545 SDMDILVST

-559 GVDVPEATVV
+559 GVDVPEATVI

-589 GRNDMQSYCLLVASD
+589 GRNDIQSYCLLVASD

-617 LECKDGFKLAEAD
+617 LEYKDGFKLAEAD

-649 LHFAD
+649 MHFAD
-654 IIKDIKIIQQA
+654 IIKDIKIIQQV
-665 KNDVAYILEEDADLS
+665 KNDVAEILEEDADLS
-680 MKKNNILYKRLK
+680 MKKNNILYNRLK
-692 EMYKDSTSYF
+692 AMYKDSTSYF

>member
-1 MSSKDNKLSDSDNK
+1 MPDIKH
-15 NNQTSFSLIN
+15 NQAAFSLIN

-31 HGIGDKSQAG
+31 YGIGEKSQAG

-54 FSFPYRYEILIPDIP
+54 FSFPYRYEVLIPDVH
-69 NEKTVLAGTF
+69 NDKSVLAGTF
-79 LNSGIVRT
+79 INSGIIRT
-87 YKGKSIYKAVFKAHN
+87 HRGKSMYKAVFKAHN
-102 GYFSCLWVNFS
+102 GYFSCLWVNFN
-113 ANYPSSLLHS
+113 ANYPSSLLHTDS
-123 GSIYYMYGTVTKF
+123 MYYMYGPVTKF
-136 ENMPAIF
+136 ENMPSIF
-143 HPEIINIENIGK
+143 HPEIINKEDIGK

-165 VTVTVYRKFIKEA
+165 VTVAAYRKFLKEA
-178 LDVYLKM
+178 LDKGLKDI
-185 VSETLPE
+185 SDTLPE

-197 YNFPNIKDAVK
+197 YNFPNIKDAIK

-217 NVESIMNRKHPAYVR
+217 NVESIVNRKHPAYVR
-232 FIYEELFTLQL
+232 FMYEELFYLQL
-243 VMQLKRKTYIKGNGI
+243 VMQLKRKTYTKGIGI

-277 LTKGQRKVLLDIF
+277 LTKGQKKVLLDIF

-343 NNAEKFFSRLN
+343 NNAEKFFSKLN

-364 TKKNKEIIKEKLI
+364 TKKNKEIIKDRLVQGEI
-377 NGKMDII
+377 DII
-384 IGTHALIEDDVEFK
+384 IGTHALIEEDVEFK

-446 DLDVSIIDELP
+446 DLDVSVIDELP

-463 ITKAYKASQITQAFD
+463 ITKAYKASQLTNAFD
-478 FVKEILNDKKKA
+478 FVEKILNDKKKA

-526 LHGKMKSD
+526 LHGKMKPD
-534 EKRQLLNNFKY
+534 EKRQLLHDFKY
-545 SDIDILVST
+545 SDMDILVST

-589 GRNDMQSYCLLVASD
+589 GRNDIQSYCLLVASD

-617 LECKDGFKLAEAD
+617 LEYKDGFKLAEAD

-654 IIKDIKIIQQA
+654 IIKDIKIIQQV
-665 KNDVAYILEEDADLS
+665 KNDVAEILEEDADLS
-680 MKKNNILYKRLK
+680 MKKNNILYNRLK

>member
-1 MSSKDNKLSDSDNK
+1 MPDIKH
-15 NNQTSFSLIN
+15 NQAAFSLIN

-31 HGIGDKSQAG
+31 YGIGEKSQAG

-54 FSFPYRYEILIPDIP
+54 FSFPYRYEVLIPDVH
-69 NEKTVLAGTF
+69 NEKSVLAGTF
-79 LNSGIVRT
+79 INSGIVRT
-87 YKGKSIYKAVFKAHN
+87 HRGKSMYKAVFKAHN
-102 GYFSCLWVNFS
+102 GYFSCLWVNFN
-113 ANYPSSLLHS
+113 ANYPSSLLHTDS
-123 GSIYYMYGTVTKF
+123 MYYMYGTVTKF
-136 ENMPAIF
+136 ENMPSIF
-143 HPEIINIENIGK
+143 HPEIINKEDIGK

-165 VTVTVYRKFIKEA
+165 VTVAVYRKFLKEA
-178 LDVYLKM
+178 LDKGLKDI
-185 VSETLPE
+185 SDTLPE

-197 YNFPNIKDAVK
+197 YNFPNIKDAIK

-217 NVESIMNRKHPAYVR
+217 NVESIVNRKHPAYVR
-232 FIYEELFTLQL
+232 FIYEELFYLQL
-243 VMQLKRKTYIKGNGI
+243 VMQLKRKTYTKGIGI
-258 KFNIDKEYLEE
+258 KFNIDKKYLEE

-277 LTKGQRKVLLDIF
+277 LTKGQKKVLLDIF

-343 NNAEKFFSRLN
+343 NNAEKFFSKLN

-364 TKKNKEIIKEKLI
+364 TKKNKEIIKDRLLQGEI
-377 NGKMDII
+377 DII
-384 IGTHALIEDDVEFK
+384 IGTHALIEEDVEFK

-446 DLDVSIIDELP
+446 DLDVSVIDELP

-463 ITKAYKASQITQAFD
+463 ITKAYKASQLTNAFD
-478 FVKEILNDKKKA
+478 FVEKILNDKKKA

-526 LHGKMKSD
+526 LHGKMKPD
-534 EKRQLLNNFKY
+534 EKRQLLHDFKY
-545 SDIDILVST
+545 SDMDILVST

-559 GVDVPEATVV
+559 GVDVPEATVI

-589 GRNDMQSYCLLVASD
+589 GRNDIQSYCLLVASD

-617 LECKDGFKLAEAD
+617 LEYKDGFKLAEAD

-654 IIKDIKIIQQA
+654 IIKDIKIIQHV
-665 KNDVAYILEEDADLS
+665 KNDVAEILEEDADLS
-680 MKKNNILYKRLK
+680 MKKNNILYNRLK

>member
-1 MSSKDNKLSDSDNK
+1 MSSKDNKLPDNK
-15 NNQTSFSLIN
+15 NNQAAFSFIN
-25 ESINKL
+25 ESIIKL
-31 HGIGDKSQAG
+31 NGIGEKSQAG

-46 IYTIKDII
+46 IYTVKDII
-54 FSFPYRYEILIPDIP
+54 FSFPYRYEVLIPDIH
-69 NEKTVLAGTF
+69 NEKSVLAGTF

-87 YKGKSIYKAVFKAHN
+87 HRGKSIYKAVFKAHN
-102 GYFSCLWVNFS
+102 GYFACLWVNFNAS
-113 ANYPSSLLHS
+113 YPSSLLHANS
-123 GSIYYMYGTVTKF
+123 MYYMYGTVTKF
-136 ENMPAIF
+136 ENMPSIF
-143 HPEIINIENIGK
+143 HPEIINKEDIGK

-165 VTVTVYRKFIKEA
+165 VTVTAYRKFLKEA
-178 LDVYLKM
+178 IDKGLKY

-197 YNFPNIKDAVK
+197 YNYPDIKDAVK

-217 NVESIMNRKHPAYVR
+217 NVESIINRKHPAYVR
-232 FIYEELFTLQL
+232 FIYEELFYLQL
-243 VMQLKRKTYIKGNGI
+243 VMQLKRKTYTKGLGI

-277 LTKGQRKVLLDIF
+277 LTKGQKKVLLDIF

-343 NNAEKFFSRLN
+343 NNAEKFFSKLK

-364 TKKNKEIIKEKLI
+364 TKKNKEIIKEKLV
-377 NGKMDII
+377 NGEIDII
-384 IGTHALIEDDVEFK
+384 IGTHALIEEDVEFK

-446 DLDVSIIDELP
+446 DLDVSVIDELP

-463 ITKAYKASQITQAFD
+463 ITKAYRASQITKAFD
-478 FVKEILNDKKKA
+478 FVEEMLNDKKKA

-513 EVKKYFSGKKVGL
+513 EVKKYFSDKKVGL
-526 LHGKMKSD
+526 LHGKMKPD
-534 EKRQLLNNFKY
+534 EKRQLLHDFKY
-545 SDIDILVST
+545 SDMDILVST

-559 GVDVPEATVV
+559 GVDVPEATVI

-589 GRNDMQSYCLLVASD
+589 GRNDIQSYCLLVASD

-617 LECKDGFKLAEAD
+617 LEYKDGFKLAEAD

-654 IIKDIKIIQQA
+654 IIKDIKIIQQV
-665 KNDVAYILEEDADLS
+665 KNDVADILEEDADLS
-680 MKKNNILYKRLK
+680 MKKNNILYNRLK

>member
-1 MSSKDNKLSDSDNK
+1 MSSKNNKLPERN
-15 NNQTSFSLIN
+15 NNQAAFSFLN
-25 ESINKL
+25 YSINNL
-31 HGIGDKSQAG
+31 SGIGDKFQSG

-46 IYTIKDII
+46 IYTVKDVI
-54 FSFPYRYEILIPDIP
+54 FSFPYRYEALIPETN
-69 NEKTVLAGTF
+69 NEKTILTGIF
-79 LNSGIVRT
+79 INSSIVRT
-87 YKGKSIYKAVFKAHN
+87 HKGKSIYKAIFKADN
-102 GYFSCLWVNFS
+102 GYFSCLWVNFN
-113 ANYPSSLLHS
+113 ANYPSSLLHA
-123 GSIYYMYGTVTKF
+123 GSLYYMYGTVIKF
-136 ENMPAIF
+136 ENVPAIF
-143 HPEIINIENIGK
+143 HPEIINKQDIGK
-155 IRSIYTVPAG
+155 IRSIYTMPAG
-165 VTVTVYRKFIKEA
+165 FSITVYRKAVKEA
-178 LDVYLKM
+178 LNKYLNYIN
-185 VSETLPE
+185 ETLPK

-217 NVESIMNRKHPAYVR
+217 NVESIAARKHPAYVR
-232 FIYEELFTLQL
+232 FIYEELFYLQL
-243 VMQLKRKTYIKGNGI
+243 VMQLKRKTYTKGIGI
-258 KFNIDKEYLEE
+258 KYNIDKEYLEE
-269 INQIMPFK
+269 INKIMPFK
-277 LTKGQRKVLLDIF
+277 LTKGQKKALLDIF

-327 QAVILA
+327 QAVMLA

-364 TKKNKEIIKEKLI
+364 TKKNKEIMKEKLV
-377 NGKMDII
+377 NGEIDII
-384 IGTHALIEDDVEFK
+384 IGTHALIEEDVEFQ

-446 DLDVSIIDELP
+446 DLDVSVIDEMP

-463 ITKAYKASQITQAFD
+463 ITKAYRASQITKAFD
-478 FVKEILNDKKKA
+478 FVEEILNDKKKA

-526 LHGKMKSD
+526 LHGKMKAD
-534 EKRQLLNNFKY
+534 EKRQLLHDFKY
-545 SDIDILVST
+545 GDMDILVST

-559 GVDVPEATVV
+559 GVDVPEATVI

-589 GRNDMQSYCLLVASD
+589 GRNDIQSYCLLIASD

-617 LECKDGFKLAEAD
+617 LEFKDGFKLAEAD

-649 LHFAD
+649 LHFTD
-654 IIKDIKIIQQA
+654 IIKDIKIIQ
-665 KNDVAYILEEDADLS
+665 KVRNDVTDILEEDADLS
-680 MKKNNILYKRLK
+680 LKKNNIIYNRLK

>member
-1 MSSKDNKLSDSDNK
+1 MSSKDNKLPDNK
-15 NNQTSFSLIN
+15 NNQAAFSFIN
-25 ESINKL
+25 ESIIKL
-31 HGIGDKSQAG
+31 NGIGEKSQAG

-46 IYTIKDII
+46 IYTVKDII
-54 FSFPYRYEILIPDIP
+54 FSFPYRYEVLIPDIH
-69 NEKTVLAGTF
+69 NEKSVLAGTF

-87 YKGKSIYKAVFKAHN
+87 HRGKSIYKAVFKAHN
-102 GYFSCLWVNFS
+102 GYFACLWVNFNAS
-113 ANYPSSLLHS
+113 YPSSLLHANS
-123 GSIYYMYGTVTKF
+123 MYYMYGTVTKF
-136 ENMPAIF
+136 ENMPSIF
-143 HPEIINIENIGK
+143 HPEIINKEDIGK

-165 VTVTVYRKFIKEA
+165 VTVTAYRKFLKEA
-178 LDVYLKM
+178 LDKGLKY

-197 YNFPNIKDAVK
+197 YNYPDIKDAVK

-217 NVESIMNRKHPAYVR
+217 NVESIINRKHPAYVR
-232 FIYEELFTLQL
+232 FIYEELFYLQL
-243 VMQLKRKTYIKGNGI
+243 VMQLKRKTYTKGLGI

-277 LTKGQRKVLLDIF
+277 LTKGQKKVLLDIF

-343 NNAEKFFSRLN
+343 NNAEKFFSKLK

-364 TKKNKEIIKEKLI
+364 TKKNKEIIKEKLV
-377 NGKMDII
+377 NGEIDII
-384 IGTHALIEDDVEFK
+384 IGTHALIEEDVEFK

-446 DLDVSIIDELP
+446 DLDVSVIDELP

-463 ITKAYKASQITQAFD
+463 ITKAYRASQITKAFD
-478 FVKEILNDKKKA
+478 FVEEMLNDKKKA

-526 LHGKMKSD
+526 LHGKMKPD
-534 EKRQLLNNFKY
+534 EKRQLLYDFKY
-545 SDIDILVST
+545 SDMDILVST

-559 GVDVPEATVV
+559 GVDVPEATVI

-589 GRNDMQSYCLLVASD
+589 GRNDIQSYCLLVASD

-617 LECKDGFKLAEAD
+617 LEYKDGFKLAEAD

-654 IIKDIKIIQQA
+654 IIKDIKIIQQV
-665 KNDVAYILEEDADLS
+665 KNDVADILEEDADLS
-680 MKKNNILYKRLK
+680 MKKNNILYNRLK

>member
-1 MSSKDNKLSDSDNK
+1 MSSKDNKLPDNK
-15 NNQTSFSLIN
+15 NNQAAFSFIN
-25 ESINKL
+25 ESIIKL
-31 HGIGDKSQAG
+31 NGIGEKSQAG

-46 IYTIKDII
+46 IYTVKDII
-54 FSFPYRYEILIPDIP
+54 FSFPYRYEVLIPDIH
-69 NEKTVLAGTF
+69 NEKSVLAGTF

-87 YKGKSIYKAVFKAHN
+87 HRGKSIYKAVFKAHN
-102 GYFSCLWVNFS
+102 GYFACLWVNFNAS
-113 ANYPSSLLHS
+113 YPSSLLHTNS
-123 GSIYYMYGTVTKF
+123 MYYMYGTVTKF
-136 ENMPAIF
+136 ENMPSIF
-143 HPEIINIENIGK
+143 HPEIINKEDIGK

-165 VTVTVYRKFIKEA
+165 VTVTAYRKFLKEA
-178 LDVYLKM
+178 IDKGLKY

-197 YNFPNIKDAVK
+197 YNYPDIKDAVK

-217 NVESIMNRKHPAYVR
+217 NVESIINRKHPAYVR
-232 FIYEELFTLQL
+232 FIYEELFYLQL
-243 VMQLKRKTYIKGNGI
+243 VMQLKRKTYTKGLGI

-277 LTKGQRKVLLDIF
+277 LTKGQKKVLLDIF

-343 NNAEKFFSRLN
+343 NNAEKFFSKLK

-364 TKKNKEIIKEKLI
+364 TKKNKEIIKEKLV
-377 NGKMDII
+377 NGEIDII
-384 IGTHALIEDDVEFK
+384 IGTHALIEEDVEFK

-446 DLDVSIIDELP
+446 DLDVSVIDELP

-463 ITKAYKASQITQAFD
+463 ITKAYRASQITKAFD
-478 FVKEILNDKKKA
+478 FVEEMLNDKKKA

-526 LHGKMKSD
+526 LHGKMKPD
-534 EKRQLLNNFKY
+534 EKRQLLHDFKY
-545 SDIDILVST
+545 SDMDILVST

-559 GVDVPEATVV
+559 GVDVPEATVI

-589 GRNDMQSYCLLVASD
+589 GRNDIQSYCLLVASD

-617 LECKDGFKLAEAD
+617 LEYKDGFKLAEAD

-654 IIKDIKIIQQA
+654 IIKDIKIIQQV
-665 KNDVAYILEEDADLS
+665 KNDVADILEEDADLS
-680 MKKNNILYKRLK
+680 MKKNNILYNRLK

>member
-1 MSSKDNKLSDSDNK
+1 MPDIKH
-15 NNQTSFSLIN
+15 NQAAFSLIN

-31 HGIGDKSQAG
+31 YGIGEKSQAG

-54 FSFPYRYEILIPDIP
+54 FSFPYRYEVLIPDVH
-69 NEKTVLAGTF
+69 NEKSVLAGTF
-79 LNSGIVRT
+79 INSGIVRT
-87 YKGKSIYKAVFKAHN
+87 HRGKSMYKAVFKAHN
-102 GYFSCLWVNFS
+102 GYFSCLWVNFN
-113 ANYPSSLLHS
+113 ANYPSSLLHTDS
-123 GSIYYMYGTVTKF
+123 MYYMYGTVTKF
-136 ENMPAIF
+136 ENMPSIF
-143 HPEIINIENIGK
+143 HPEIINKEDIGK

-165 VTVTVYRKFIKEA
+165 VTVAAYRKFLKEA
-178 LDVYLKM
+178 LDKGLKDI
-185 VSETLPE
+185 SDTLPE

-197 YNFPNIKDAVK
+197 YNFPNIKDAIK

-217 NVESIMNRKHPAYVR
+217 NVESIVNRKHPAYVR
-232 FIYEELFTLQL
+232 FIYEELFYLQL
-243 VMQLKRKTYIKGNGI
+243 VMQLKRKTYTKGIGI

-277 LTKGQRKVLLDIF
+277 LTKGQKKVLLDIF

-343 NNAEKFFSRLN
+343 NNAEKFFSKLN

-364 TKKNKEIIKEKLI
+364 TKKNKEIIKDRLLQGEI
-377 NGKMDII
+377 DII
-384 IGTHALIEDDVEFK
+384 IGTHALIEEDVEFK

-446 DLDVSIIDELP
+446 DLDVSVIDELP

-463 ITKAYKASQITQAFD
+463 ITKAYKASQLTNAFD
-478 FVKEILNDKKKA
+478 FVEKILNDKKKA

-526 LHGKMKSD
+526 LHGKMKPD
-534 EKRQLLNNFKY
+534 EKRQLLHDFKY
-545 SDIDILVST
+545 SDMDILVST

-559 GVDVPEATVV
+559 GVDVPEATVI

-589 GRNDMQSYCLLVASD
+589 GRNDIQSYCLLVASD

-617 LECKDGFKLAEAD
+617 LEYKDGFKLAEAD

-654 IIKDIKIIQQA
+654 IIKDIKIIQHV
-665 KNDVAYILEEDADLS
+665 KNDVAEILEEDADLS
-680 MKKNNILYKRLK
+680 MKKNNILYNRLK

>member
-1 MSSKDNKLSDSDNK
+1 MPDIKH
-15 NNQTSFSLIN
+15 NQAAFSLIN
-25 ESINKL
+25 ESISKL
-31 HGIGDKSQAG
+31 HGIGEKSQAG

-54 FSFPYRYEILIPDIP
+54 FSFPYRYEVLIPDVH
-69 NEKTVLAGTF
+69 NEKSVLAGTF

-102 GYFSCLWVNFS
+102 GYFSCLWVNFN
-113 ANYPSSLLHS
+113 ANYPSSLLHTN
-123 GSIYYMYGTVTKF
+123 SIYYMYGTITKF
-136 ENMPAIF
+136 ENMPSIF
-143 HPEIINIENIGK
+143 HPEIINKEDIGK
-155 IRSIYTVPAG
+155 IRSIYTVPSG
-165 VTVTVYRKFIKEA
+165 VTVTAYRKFLKEA
-178 LDVYLKM
+178 LEKGVKDI
-185 VSETLPE
+185 SETLPE

-217 NVESIMNRKHPAYVR
+217 NVESIVNRKHPAYAR
-232 FIYEELFTLQL
+232 FIYEELFYLQI
-243 VMQLKRKTYIKGNGI
+243 VMQLKRKTYTKGIGI

-277 LTKGQRKVLLDIF
+277 LTKGQKNVLLDIF

-333 PTEVLAEQHY
+333 PTEVLADQHY
-343 NNAEKFFSRLN
+343 NNAEKFFSKLN

-364 TKKNKEIIKEKLI
+364 TKKNKEIIKNNLL
-377 NGKMDII
+377 NGEIDII
-384 IGTHALIEDDVEFK
+384 IGTHALIEEDVEFK

-446 DLDVSIIDELP
+446 DLDVSVIYELP

-463 ITKAYKASQITQAFD
+463 ITKAYKVSQLTNAFD
-478 FVKEILNDKKKA
+478 FVEKILNDKKKA

-513 EVKKYFSGKKVGL
+513 EVKKYFSDKKVGL
-526 LHGKMKSD
+526 LHGKMKPD
-534 EKRQLLNNFKY
+534 EKRQLLHDFKY
-545 SDIDILVST
+545 SDMDILVST

-559 GVDVPEATVV
+559 GVDVPEATVI

-589 GRNDMQSYCLLVASD
+589 GRNDIQSYCLLVASD

-617 LECKDGFKLAEAD
+617 LEYKDGFKLAEAD

-649 LHFAD
+649 MHFAD
-654 IIKDIKIIQQA
+654 IIKDIKIIQQV
-665 KNDVAYILEEDADLS
+665 KNDVAEILEEDADLS
-680 MKKNNILYKRLK
+680 MKKNNILYNRLK
-692 EMYKDSTSYF
+692 AMYKDSTSYF